1 MKGDM
6 HMTIKQSHKIDRKYK
21 NLCNISRFVR
31 DHINRTIGT
40 DMLDY
45 FSDKWDEA
53 YPPRF

>member
-1 MKGDM
+1 
-6 HMTIKQSHKIDRKYK
+6 MTVKQSHKIDRKYK

-31 DHINRTIGT
+31 DHINKTIGR

-53 YPPRF
+53 YPVRF